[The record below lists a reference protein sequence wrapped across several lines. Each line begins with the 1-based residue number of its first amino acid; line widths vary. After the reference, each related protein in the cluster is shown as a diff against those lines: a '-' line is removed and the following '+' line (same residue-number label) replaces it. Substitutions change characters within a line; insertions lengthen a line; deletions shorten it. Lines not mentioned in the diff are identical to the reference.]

1 MKRGT
6 FRLVAP
12 YEPCGDQPQA
22 IERLV
27 EGLFRGYRYQTL
39 IGVTGSGKTFTMANV
54 IARYN
59 RPTLIISHNKTL
71 AAQLYSEMRA
81 FFPENAVEYF
91 VSYYDYYQPEAY
103 VPEYDLYIEKDASI
117 NEYIDRLRLKA
128 TSALME
134 RNDVII
140 VASVSCIYGIGSPK
154 EYARRVFHVRVGD
167 AWKRKDFAHRLVDL
181 LYERNEIEFAPGVFR
196 MKGDTIEV
204 YPAYSEE
211 FLRFEFFGDV
221 VESIKVLHPVSGKT
235 LKKLDEV
242 FIYPARHYL
251 ADQDIFERAL
261 QGIEEELQERVA
273 YFLSQGRL
281 IEAERLERRTR
292 YDLELLRTTGY
303 CPGIENYSR
312 YLDGRNPGEPPYTLL
327 DYFPEDFL
335 LFIDESHVTVPQLR
349 GMHEGDRSR
358 KESLVEFG
366 FRLPSCFDNRP
377 LTFEEFEKKINKCI
391 FVSATPGEFEISQSA
406 QVVEQLIR
414 PTGLLDPEVEVR
426 PAKGQVEDLV
436 GEIRKVIQK
445 NQRVLVTTLTKKSA
459 EDLCEFLYS
468 LGIRVRYLHSEID
481 TLERARIIRDLRA
494 GEFDVLVGVNL
505 LREGLDLPE
514 VALVAILDADKEG
527 FLRSEVALIQ
537 TIGRAAR
544 NVEGRAILYADVMTS
559 SLERAVAET
568 RRRRAI
574 QEAYNREHGIIPQS
588 ITKEVRALI
597 PEEVGFSR
605 ELEEAS
611 LLVEEVEREEDFER
625 RVEVLTQKMKEAAK
639 RLEFEKAALLRD
651 EIFRLRALREKQAFQ
666 RGMSD
671 EGRRDRH
678 SGGAGA

>member
-1 MKRGT
+1 MKRGI

-12 YEPCGDQPQA
+12 YSPCGDQPQA

-117 NEYIDRLRLKA
+117 NEYIDRLRLRA

-154 EYARRVFHVRVGD
+154 EYARRVFRVRVGD
-167 AWKRKDFAHRLVDL
+167 TYKRKDFAHRLVDL
-181 LYERNEIEFAPGVFR
+181 LYERNEVEFMPGVFR
-196 MKGDTIEV
+196 MKGDTVEV

-211 FLRFEFFGDV
+211 VFRFEFFGDT
-221 VESIKVLHPVSGKT
+221 VENIKVLHPVSGKV
-235 LKKLDEV
+235 LGKLDEV

-251 ADQDIFERAL
+251 ADQEIFERAL
-261 QGIEEELQERVA
+261 LGIEEELRERVA

-281 IEAERLERRTR
+281 VEAERLERRTR
-292 YDLELLRTTGY
+292 YDLELLRETGY

-312 YLDGRNPGEPPYTLL
+312 YLDGRQPGEPPYTLL

-377 LTFEEFEKKINKCI
+377 LRFEEFEKKISRCI
-391 FVSATPGEFEISQSA
+391 FVSATPGEFELNVSA

-426 PAKGQVEDLV
+426 PARGQVEDLV
-436 GEIRKVIQK
+436 GEIRKVVQK

-544 NVEGRAILYADVMTS
+544 NAEGRAILYADTMTR
-559 SLERAVAET
+559 SLERALAET
-568 RRRRAI
+568 KRRRAI
-574 QEAYNREHGIIPQS
+574 QEAYNREHGIVPQT
-588 ITKEVRALI
+588 ITKEVRTLI
-597 PEEVGFSR
+597 PEEAGLSK
-605 ELEEAS
+605 EAEEAC
-611 LLVEEVEREEDFER
+611 LLVEELEESEENLERLIER
-625 RVEVLTQKMKEAAK
+625 LTREMKEAAR

-651 EIFRLRALREKQAFQ
+651 EIFRLRSLQEKRTLHQGENDA
-666 RGMSD
+666 
-671 EGRRDRH
+671 GR
-678 SGGAGA
+678 

>member
-1 MKRGT
+1 MVRRD
-6 FRLVAP
+6 FQLVSP
-12 YEPCGDQPQA
+12 YRPCGDQPQA

-27 EGLFRGYRYQTL
+27 EGLKRGYRYQTL

-54 IARYN
+54 ITCYN

-71 AAQLYSEMRA
+71 AAQLYSEMRT
-81 FFPENAVEYF
+81 FFPNNAVEYF

-117 NEYIDRLRLKA
+117 NEYIDRLRLRA

-134 RNDVII
+134 RSDVII

-167 AWKRKDFAHRLVDL
+167 SWKRKDFVRHLVDL
-181 LYERNEIEFAPGVFR
+181 LYERNEVEFAPGIFR
-196 MKGDTIEV
+196 MKGDTLEV

-211 FLRFEFFGDV
+211 ALRFEFFGDV
-221 VESIKVLHPVSGKT
+221 VESIKVVHPVSGRVIER
-235 LKKLDEV
+235 LGEV

-251 ADQDIFERAL
+251 ADQDIFECAL
-261 QGIEEELQERVA
+261 LGIEEELREQVE
-273 YFLSQGRL
+273 YFLSRGRL
-281 IEAERLERRTR
+281 VEAERLERRTR
-292 YDLELLRTTGY
+292 YDLELLRETGY

-312 YLDGRNPGEPPYTLL
+312 YLDGRRPGEPPYTLL
-327 DYFPEDFL
+327 DYFPKDFL
-335 LFIDESHVTVPQLR
+335 LIIDESHVTVPQLR

-377 LTFEEFEKKINKCI
+377 LTFEEFERKISKCI
-391 FVSATPGEFEISQSA
+391 FVSATPSDFELGRSA
-406 QVVEQLIR
+406 QVVEQLVR
-414 PTGLLDPEVEVR
+414 PTGLLDPEVEIR
-426 PAKGQVEDLV
+426 PAKGQVEDLI
-436 GEIRKVIQK
+436 GEIRKVVQK

-468 LGIRVRYLHSEID
+468 LGIRVRYLHSEIS
-481 TLERARIIRDLRA
+481 TLERARIVRDLRA

-514 VALVAILDADKEG
+514 VSLVAILDADKEG

-544 NVEGRAILYADVMTS
+544 NAEGRAILYADVLTH
-559 SLERAVAET
+559 SLERAVSET
-568 RRRRAI
+568 RRRRTI
-574 QEAYNREHGIIPQS
+574 QEAYNREHGIIPQT
-588 ITKEVRALI
+588 ITKEVRTLI
-597 PEEVGFSR
+597 PEEAGLSR
-605 ELEEAS
+605 EAEEACV
-611 LLVEEVEREEDFER
+611 LVEGATREEGNMER
-625 RVEVLTQKMKEAAK
+625 LIERLTREMREAAK

-651 EIFRLRALREKQAFQ
+651 EIFRLRTSSERNSVK
-666 RGMSD
+666 
-671 EGRRDRH
+671 RRKET
-678 SGGAGA
+678 

>member
-1 MKRGT
+1 MGRGT
-6 FRLVAP
+6 FHLISP
-12 YEPCGDQPQA
+12 YKPCGDQPEA

-27 EGLFRGYRYQTL
+27 DGLFQGYRYQTL

-54 IARYN
+54 ISQYN

-103 VPEYDLYIEKDASI
+103 VPEHDLYIEKDASI
-117 NEYIDRLRLKA
+117 NEYIDRLRLRA

-154 EYARRVFHVRVGD
+154 EYARRIFHIRVGD
-167 AWKRKDFAHRLVDL
+167 VWKRKDFVRRLVDL

-211 FLRFEFFGDV
+211 ALRFEFFGDI
-221 VESIKVLHPVSGKT
+221 VESIKVLHPVSGKI
-235 LKKLDEV
+235 LKRLDEV
-242 FIYPARHYL
+242 FVYPARHYL
-251 ADQDIFERAL
+251 ADQDIFEGAL
-261 QGIEEELQERVA
+261 QGIEEELKERVT

-292 YDLELLRTTGY
+292 YDLELLREMGY

-312 YLDGRNPGEPPYTLL
+312 FLDGRRPGEPPYTLI

-349 GMHEGDRSR
+349 GMHEGDHSR

-377 LTFEEFEKKINKCI
+377 LTFEEFERKISRCI
-391 FVSATPGEFEISQSA
+391 FVSATPGEFEISQST

-436 GEIRKVIQK
+436 GEIRKTVQK
-445 NQRVLVTTLTKKSA
+445 DQRVLVTTLTKKSA

-468 LGIRVRYLHSEID
+468 LGIRVRYLHSEIN
-481 TLERARIIRDLRA
+481 TLERARIVRDLRA

-544 NVEGRAILYADVMTS
+544 NIEGRAILYADVMTQ

-568 RRRRAI
+568 RRRRAV
-574 QEAYNREHGIIPQS
+574 QEAYNREHGITPRT
-588 ITKEVRALI
+588 ITKEVRTLI
-597 PEEVGFSR
+597 PEEVGLSR
-605 ELEEAS
+605 EAEETC
-611 LLVEEVEREEDFER
+611 LLVEELEEREENLER
-625 RVEVLTQKMKEAAK
+625 MIEQLLHEMREAAK

-651 EIFRLRALREKQAFQ
+651 EVFRLRTLQEKRAVQ
-666 RGMSD
+666 RRK
-671 EGRRDRH
+671 EE
-678 SGGAGA
+678 